1 MKFQYLAKDQS
12 GKSFNGHFDGESAL
26 VVRQKLRTQ
35 GLFAMSVVPVDARS
49 NPVHKLLN
57 KPTAKVATPLHGSLI
72 PKSSRVKT
80 SDLIVALSQLSIMCQ
95 SGDDLAEALKTV
107 ANQCSVPNLRT
118 VLLATY
124 QDVAQGTKFSVA
136 LAKHPKVFNESM
148 VAALA
153 AGEQAGRVVDVLER
167 TTRMLRKDQNLRST
181 VASMLMYPAVLCSI
195 TLVVIC
201 SMLFF
206 VLPQFAT
213 IFRDM
218 DKPVPPLT
226 GFLLAIGEGLRNH
239 WVLIAVVAGLLISL
253 GILFRKHSRVRRTVD
268 FAILNLHIVKDSM
281 RALIAGRTFRLLGTM
296 LENGVPLLE
305 SVRLCRKA
313 SGNSLVQE
321 MFESIERE
329 ILQGEGMSQCLLNA
343 SFLPS
348 GAAHMISTGER
359 TGKLSSVLQSVGEY
373 FEDEGERRLRTLVKM
388 LEPAIIIGLGGVV
401 AVVVLSIILPLLDV
415 TTASS

>member
-12 GKSFNGHFDGESAL
+12 GKSFNGQFEGETAL
-26 VVRQKLRTQ
+26 AVRQKLRLQ
-35 GLFAMSVVPVDARS
+35 GLFAMSVVPIDAQL
-49 NPVHKLLN
+49 NPVQSWLN
-57 KPTAKVATPLHGSLI
+57 KKSTPSSLRSQSRSLL
-72 PKSSRVKT
+72 KTSRVKT
-80 SDLIVALSQLSIMCQ
+80 SELIVALSQLSIMCQ
-95 SGDDLAEALKTV
+95 SGDDLAEALRTV
-107 ANQCSVPNLRT
+107 ANQCTVAGLRS

-167 TTRMLRKDQNLRST
+167 MTRMLRKDQNLRST

-195 TLVVIC
+195 TLLVIC

-226 GFLLAIGEGLRNH
+226 GFLLAIGEGLRNN
-239 WVLIAVVAGLLISL
+239 WISIAGVVGSLLATAIA
-253 GILFRKHSRVRRTVD
+253 FRKHPRVKRAMD
-268 FAILNLHIVKDSM
+268 YSILNLMVVKDSM

-305 SVRLCRKA
+305 SVCLCRKA
-313 SGNSLVQE
+313 SGNLLVQE
-321 MFESIERE
+321 MFNHVEEE
-329 ILQGEGMSQCLLNA
+329 ILQGQGMSQSLVNA
-343 SFLPS
+343 TFLPA

-359 TGKLSSVLQSVGEY
+359 TGRLSVVLQSVGEY

-388 LEPAIIIGLGGVV
+388 LEPAIIIGLGAVV
-401 AVVVLSIILPLLDV
+401 ALVVLSIILPLLDV
-415 TTASS
+415 TSASS